1 MTVTSPDG
9 VGSRGL
15 SRAVADGLPMN
26 PASTP
31 PIERPR
37 GRSGEELVALMCLA
51 LVLCADLAM
60 VRLGLDPE
68 DEGYFVEQTVR
79 LLQSQLPYRD
89 FDSLYT
95 PALLYIHAT
104 IVTVL
109 GGSPIV
115 DLRIV
120 GLLAR
125 LVLAVGLY
133 LLCRPVVR
141 PAIAVLPSLY
151 VLVALDRI
159 PGTWEPHPAWPSAAL
174 TVLAM
179 LAFTHL
185 PSMCGVRRDVALIAI
200 GAIAALVFALKQNAG
215 VLLGLALV
223 VSTAW
228 QGIDH
233 TRTEVSRTLHVIRL
247 FLLVA
252 VVAAAT
258 WLIHPNASPIV
269 LAYFLTPLVAAGF
282 AAIVPVQ
289 VSATGRRAG
298 AWFCVLGWLGL
309 GWSVVSLPWLIA
321 LLSALDWNVVLIKG
335 FIGLVNQ
342 QVLWY
347 APQGPDGGAWASL
360 LGLAVA
366 LLALVRH
373 LRRPLLCA
381 TAVVMVILFAT
392 SMVVPMYGRGE

>member
-1 MTVTSPDG
+1 
-9 VGSRGL
+9 
-15 SRAVADGLPMN
+15 MN

-68 DEGYFVEQTVR
+68 DEGYFVEQTMR

-104 IVTVL
+104 IVTVF

-179 LAFTHL
+179 LAFTRL
-185 PSMCGVRRDVALIAI
+185 PPTCGARRNVALIAI

-252 VVAAAT
+252 VVAAGAQQGEDPQDHVAVVRGEPGED
-258 WLIHPNASPIV
+258 LV
-269 LAYFLTPLVAAGF
+269 LTRQRLVDDVLDHLAC
-282 AAIVPVQ
+282 
-289 VSATGRRAG
+289 SATSASSKR
-298 AWFCVLGWLGL
+298 
-309 GWSVVSLPWLIA
+309 LPVA
-321 LLSALDWNVVLIKG
+321 VMNTSSSAD
-335 FIGLVNQ
+335 
-342 QVLWY
+342 
-347 APQGPDGGAWASL
+347 AP
-360 LGLAVA
+360 
-366 LLALVRH
+366 
-373 LRRPLLCA
+373 
-381 TAVVMVILFAT
+381 
-392 SMVVPMYGRGE
+392 